1 MTRTPRVARRRV
13 ELRGKVVVVTG
24 ASAGIGEATAVAFAK
39 RGAKVVLA
47 ARRRERLESLADRI
61 ERAGGTVFVLPCDV
75 TDADQVQRL
84 PGVVEQ
90 AFGPA
95 DVLVNN
101 AGIPGGGE
109 LPTLTFEQIE
119 AVVRVNLLGVLFG
132 TRAFLPGMLARGHG
146 HVVNMASL
154 AGRFAA
160 PGASVYSATK
170 HAVVAFS
177 EALNYDTEARGVL
190 VTTVN
195 PAFVVT
201 EGFPHADVPPPVL
214 LEADRV
220 GEAVVRVVRKEIA
233 PEYSIP
239 RWVGPF
245 QVFRVL
251 TPTLYRW
258 GVRRARGRTRPT
270 PATPQTGPR
279 IGDAGG

>member
-1 MTRTPRVARRRV
+1 V

-61 ERAGGTVFVLPCDV
+61 ERAGGTAFVLPCDV

-132 TRAFLPGMLARGHG
+132 TRAFLPGMLARGRG

-201 EGFPHADVPPPVL
+201 EGFTRADVPPPVL

-239 RWVGPF
+239 RWVSPF

-258 GVRRARGRTRPT
+258 GVRRARGRSTPT
-270 PATPQTGPR
+270 PAMPQAGPR
-279 IGDAGG
+279 VGDAGA